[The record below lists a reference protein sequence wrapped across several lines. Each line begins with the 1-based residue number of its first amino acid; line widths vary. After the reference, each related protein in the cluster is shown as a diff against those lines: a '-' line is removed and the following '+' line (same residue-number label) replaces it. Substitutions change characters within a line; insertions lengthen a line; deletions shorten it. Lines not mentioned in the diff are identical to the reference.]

1 MNDIQSIK
9 EIISNVDWLDEPHMT
24 VVLLTLYLYCA
35 LMTYI
40 TWEHVNFQ
48 TLHFV
53 TLCFG
58 IYGAEPLNEYLAL
71 NWTHFPF
78 KKQYFDSS
86 GMFIS
91 IVYSLPL
98 LMNLVGLLL
107 RWLSIAAR
115 DLVLVKRLQI
125 KEELKKENK
134 KVN

>member
-1 MNDIQSIK
+1 MNDIQSIG
-9 EIISNVDWLDEPHMT
+9 EIIFNVDWLEEPYLT
-24 VVLLTLYLYCA
+24 VLLLTLYLYCA

-53 TLCFG
+53 LLCFG

-71 NWTHFPF
+71 NWTWLPV
-78 KKQYFDSS
+78 KKQYFDSN

-98 LMNLVGLLL
+98 LLNLFGLLI
-107 RWLSIAAR
+107 RWLSIAAK
-115 DLVLVKRLQI
+115 DLVLVKKLQI
-125 KEELKKENK
+125 EEELKRRNK
-134 KVN
+134 KID